1 VGPGDYQIRLTV
13 AGQTQTVPLHVI
25 GDPRVKGSEEALRKQ
40 LALLLQTRDRI
51 SQLHQAVNAIRD
63 LKSQIDNLHKHFAGD
78 QNLSRALD
86 RTESLKGKI
95 SAVEEQLMQVNMKG
109 SEANLAFPTML
120 NEAFDTFSHTIEQAD
135 AAPTQSQYD
144 VFRMLSTKLDGQL
157 KIWEQIRTVD
167 LPAVN
172 NLVHESN
179 VPVLT
184 AINAGNAANA
194 DNTSLGNANP

>member
-1 VGPGDYQIRLTV
+1 
-13 AGQTQTVPLHVI
+13 
-25 GDPRVKGSEEALRKQ
+25 
-40 LALLLQTRDRI
+40 
-51 SQLHQAVNAIRD
+51 
-63 LKSQIDNLHKHFAGD
+63 
-78 QNLSRALD
+78 
-86 RTESLKGKI
+86 
-95 SAVEEQLMQVNMKG
+95 
-109 SEANLAFPTML
+109 
-120 NEAFDTFSHTIEQAD
+120 
-135 AAPTQSQYD
+135 
-144 VFRMLSTKLDGQL
+144 MLSTKLDGQL